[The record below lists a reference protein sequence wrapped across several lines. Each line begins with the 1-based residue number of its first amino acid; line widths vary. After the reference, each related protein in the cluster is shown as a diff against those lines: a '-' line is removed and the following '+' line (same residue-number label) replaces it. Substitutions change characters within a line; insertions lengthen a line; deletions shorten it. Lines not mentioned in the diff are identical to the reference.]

1 MSCTQAYTRAELCS
15 ANQPWSVG
23 QPLAALLQVLQHL
36 VLSLGNLHISRFW
49 HLLSLCAA
57 LGALLLGK
65 VAVQVLVQLL
75 CGQRLL
81 LLPAAALPA
90 AAALAA
96 PFASLAPRGPLN
108 HEHLA
113 RRPPRRPFLPP
124 GLHSV
129 FIAGLAVLPH
139 EDGPPLQLSVMQSAD
154 CLLRVFRI
162 GVLHNAAALG
172 AAIGARHDFGEPT
185 STDGETHAWR
195 NTQFEGIPDTT
206 RGPSRTTAPPRRRR
220 HARSPSTTLKPA
232 PRSLSLLPD
241 SLHSLHC
248 RGRQPRRGPARASAA
263 KTITQRWS
271 QTCGRLAL
279 TRLLQPRACGPS
291 GPAKTHGTPG
301 CQQTL
306 CSQGRQQRGRP
317 PCG

>member
-1 MSCTQAYTRAELCS
+1 MAGGGGEGWGGGGSKAWSAYPSAPCHAERGLPPARLPDWCTPQCRSPARH
-15 ANQPWSVG
+15 G
-23 QPLAALLQVLQHL
+23 
-36 VLSLGNLHISRFW
+36 R
-49 HLLSLCAA
+49 A
-57 LGALLLGK
+57 LGSLEAWRMGEEGGGVHYLQD
-65 VAVQVLVQLL
+65 A
-75 CGQRLL
+75 RLW
-81 LLPAAALPA
+81 
-90 AAALAA
+90 
-96 PFASLAPRGPLN
+96 
-108 HEHLA
+108 
-113 RRPPRRPFLPP
+113 
-124 GLHSV
+124 
-129 FIAGLAVLPH
+129 GLAH
-139 EDGPPLQLSVMQSAD
+139 
-154 CLLRVFRI
+154 
-162 GVLHNAAALG
+162 LG

-291 GPAKTHGTPG
+291 GPAWSKESRVRIQST
-301 CQQTL
+301 C
-306 CSQGRQQRGRP
+306 
-317 PCG
+317 